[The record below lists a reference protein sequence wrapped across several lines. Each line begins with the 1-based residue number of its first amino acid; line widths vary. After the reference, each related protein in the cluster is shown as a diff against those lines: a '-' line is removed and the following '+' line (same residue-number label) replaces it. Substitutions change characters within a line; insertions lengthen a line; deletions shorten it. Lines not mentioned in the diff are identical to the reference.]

1 MNSENDSSPTWA
13 QDEDDSY
20 SLSSYGA
27 FMLAHELPNSS
38 LHDVFEGT
46 SPDEIRRLANSL
58 ENNLLGKDVHEQEE
72 QIKDVAYLKYYLHQI
87 AYDNE
92 QRAASDE
99 EQESESEAVVN
110 DGETRGNLFGD

>member
-1 MNSENDSSPTWA
+1 MTSENDSSRTWA
-13 QDEDDSY
+13 KDEDDSY

-46 SPDEIRRLANSL
+46 SPNEIRRLADSL
-58 ENNLLGKDVHEQEE
+58 ETNLLDKDVHEQEQ
-72 QIKDVAYLKYYLHQI
+72 QIKEIAYLKYYLHQI

-92 QRAASDE
+92 ERAASDG
-99 EQESESEAVVN
+99 EQKSETQQATN
-110 DGETRGNLFGD
+110 DGGERGNLFGD